1 MAHGRRASKACDHCR
16 EAKSKCVKNVTGEG
30 CKRCEEN
37 NLACTSQT
45 PARRRGPPKG
55 YLHLV
60 EAHMHELEAVMGV
73 ILSIPDPSVQEAL
86 ESLSRDSFA
95 SGVINKVSLSP
106 FGPTAMQKSAEQ
118 YLSEPNCPTPPPQ
131 PTNAWQLYA
140 LRKYVSTTG
149 LNMDSPPPL
158 DLTASTLYQFA
169 DAERPLEEL
178 PTADLESAIS
188 SLTAMSPISSSSGS
202 LFTPRSGDV
211 PFPSLDPNTKQ
222 NEALWMNWMSSP

>member
-1 MAHGRRASKACDHCR
+1 
-16 EAKSKCVKNVTGEG
+16 
-30 CKRCEEN
+30 
-37 NLACTSQT
+37 
-45 PARRRGPPKG
+45 
-55 YLHLV
+55 
-60 EAHMHELEAVMGV
+60 MHELEAVMGV

-158 DLTASTLYQFA
+158 NLTASTLDQFA
-169 DAERPLEEL
+169 DADRPLEELPEL

-188 SLTAMSPISSSSGS
+188 SLTVMSPMSSSAAS
-202 LFTPRSGDV
+202 LSTSSQSGDV
-211 PFPSLDPNTKQ
+211 SFPSLGRGTKQ
-222 NEALWMNWMSSP
+222 NDLSWMN

>member
-158 DLTASTLYQFA
+158 DLTASTLYQF
-169 DAERPLEEL
+169 EL

-188 SLTAMSPISSSSGS
+188 SLTVMSPMSSSAAS
-202 LFTPRSGDV
+202 LSTSSQSGDV
-211 PFPSLDPNTKQ
+211 SFPSLGRGTKQ
-222 NEALWMNWMSSP
+222 NDLSWMN